1 MEAKLDVDVNF
12 DLATRRHTSTSI
24 DVRGPGSTLRS
35 GARFCALT
43 CVLLASVARAEPGCA
58 VLDDIFRAS
67 GPDPVPGFAVAVVA
81 DGVLRCTAGYGT
93 ANLEF
98 GQPITAQTR
107 FNIASLSKQ
116 FTAYALARAA
126 TDRRLDLDRAIE
138 PAIAGDGATTAR
150 VTVRQL
156 LNHTSGLRD
165 VETLFPMSGARP
177 GDVITQA
184 DAISMIHRQRAL
196 NFAPG
201 TRFLYSNSGYVLAA
215 EVARVAS
222 GLPLDTLLVREV
234 FQPAGM
240 KHTRVLSDS
249 AGVVEQMA
257 SSYALD
263 RATGQWRHQPY
274 NSTLLGSTNISST
287 AADLGAWAEYV
298 LRLHRAGDTTLRNLT
313 TAAQRNDGST
323 IDYGLGLELR
333 MHRGLESW
341 SHTGAQAGYRSALLM
356 FPDIGAAV
364 VVLGNG
370 GTRTFPLAEKVAD
383 IFFGT
388 RFPLT
393 ARAPDE
399 LATTALPP
407 STAARFA
414 GIYELE
420 PGLVLE
426 ILVDGE
432 RVAASMDPLGTVL
445 LAPLA
450 TGRLIHAASGVEFSF
465 DEQPGDHYARVQVTG
480 LGPGLSGRRQSP
492 VQVTAERLQA
502 LGGRYYSPELQA
514 HYELGTLD
522 GQLSVQIP
530 HLPPLRL
537 TTIEGGRFVAPAIGL
552 VLEFPATEGKHG
564 TSFLAHAWRAQGIE
578 FTRASKADPP

>member
-1 MEAKLDVDVNF
+1 M
-12 DLATRRHTSTSI
+12 
-24 DVRGPGSTLRS
+24 
-35 GARFCALT
+35 T

-58 VLDDIFRAS
+58 ALDGIFRAA
-67 GPDPVPGFAVAVVA
+67 GADPVPGFAVAVVA
-81 DGVLRCTAGYGT
+81 DGVLRCTAGYGA

-98 GQPITAQTR
+98 GQPVTAHTR

-126 TDRRLDLDRAIE
+126 TARRVDLDRAIE
-138 PAIAGDGATTAR
+138 PPIAGDAAAAAH

-156 LNHTSGLRD
+156 LTHTSGLRD

-177 GDVITQA
+177 GDVITQT
-184 DAISMIHRQRAL
+184 DALAMIHRQRAL

-222 GLPLDTLLVREV
+222 GLPLDALLAREV

-240 KHTRVLSDS
+240 QHTSVLSDS
-249 AGVVEQMA
+249 AVVVEQLA

-274 NSTLLGSTNISST
+274 NSTLLGSTNIAST
-287 AADLGAWAEYV
+287 AADLGAWAEYL
-298 LRLHRAGDTTLRNLT
+298 LRLHREGDATVREMT
-313 TAAQRNDGST
+313 TAAQRNDGET

-333 MHRGLESW
+333 MHRGLKAW
-341 SHTGAQAGYRSALLM
+341 SHTGAQAGFRSALM
-356 FPDIGAAV
+356 VFPDIGAAV

-370 GTRTFPLAEKVAD
+370 GARTLPLAEKAAD
-383 IFFGT
+383 LFFGEQ
-388 RFPLT
+388 FPVA

-399 LATTALPP
+399 SATAALQ
-407 STAARFA
+407 SSAIARFA

-432 RVAASMDPLGTVL
+432 RIAASMDPLGTVV

-450 TGRLIHAASGVEFSF
+450 SGRLLHAASGVEFSF
-465 DEQPGDHYARVQVTG
+465 DEQSDGRYRRVQVTG
-480 LGPGLSGRRQSP
+480 LGPRLSGRRQTP

-502 LGGRYYSPELQA
+502 LGGRYYSSDLQA
-514 HYELGTLD
+514 RYELGTLD
-522 GQLSVQIP
+522 GHLSVQIP

-537 TTIEGGRFVAPAIGL
+537 TAIEGGRFVAPAIGL
-552 VLEFPATEGKHG
+552 VLQIPATAGKHG
-564 TSFLAHAWRAQGIE
+564 TSFLAHTWRAQGIE
-578 FTRASKADPP
+578 FRRASKADPQ

>member
-12 DLATRRHTSTSI
+12 DLATSRPTAASI
-24 DVRGPGSTLRS
+24 DVRGPGSTLRPC
-35 GARFCALT
+35 ARFCALT
-43 CVLLASVARAEPGCA
+43 CVLLAAVARAEPGCA
-58 VLDDIFRAS
+58 ALDDIFRTA
-67 GPDPVPGFAVAVVA
+67 GADPVPGFAVAVVA

-98 GQPITAQTR
+98 GQPVTAHTR

-126 TDRRLDLDRAIE
+126 TARRVNLDRAIE
-138 PAIAGDGATTAR
+138 PSIAGDAAAAAN
-150 VTVRQL
+150 VTIRQL
-156 LNHTSGLRD
+156 LTHTSGLRD
-165 VETLFPMSGARP
+165 VETLFPMSGARA
-177 GDVITQA
+177 GDVITQT
-184 DAISMIHRQRAL
+184 DALAMIHRQRAL

-201 TRFLYSNSGYVLAA
+201 TRYLYSNSGYVLAA

-222 GLPLDTLLVREV
+222 GLPLETLLAREV

-240 KHTRVLSDS
+240 KHTSVLSDS
-249 AGVVEQMA
+249 EVVVEQLA

-274 NSTLLGSTNISST
+274 NSTLLGSTNIAST
-287 AADLGAWAEYV
+287 AADLGAWAEYL
-298 LRLHRAGDTTLRNLT
+298 LRLHREGDATVRELT
-313 TAAQRNDGST
+313 TAAQLDDGET

-333 MHRGLESW
+333 MHRGLKAW
-341 SHTGAQAGYRSALLM
+341 SHTGVQAGYRSALM
-356 FPDIGAAV
+356 VFPDIGAAV

-370 GTRTFPLAEKVAD
+370 GARTLPLAEKAAD
-383 IFFGT
+383 AFFGE
-388 RFPLT
+388 RFPT
-393 ARAPDE
+393 AAHAPDF
-399 LATTALPP
+399 ATAAPPP
-407 STAARFA
+407 SALAGFA

-432 RVAASMDPLGTVL
+432 RIAAAMDPLGTVA

-450 TGRLIHAASGVEFSF
+450 TGRLLHAASGVEFGF
-465 DEQPGDHYARVQVTG
+465 DEQAGGHYGRVEVTG
-480 LGPGLSGRRQSP
+480 LGPRLSGRRQSP

-502 LGGRYYSPELQA
+502 LSGRYYAPDLQA
-514 HYELGTLD
+514 HYELSALD

-537 TTIEGGRFVAPAIGL
+537 TAIDGGRFVATAIGL
-552 VLEFPATEGKHG
+552 VLQFPAAAGKHG

-578 FTRASKADPP
+578 FKRAAQADPQ